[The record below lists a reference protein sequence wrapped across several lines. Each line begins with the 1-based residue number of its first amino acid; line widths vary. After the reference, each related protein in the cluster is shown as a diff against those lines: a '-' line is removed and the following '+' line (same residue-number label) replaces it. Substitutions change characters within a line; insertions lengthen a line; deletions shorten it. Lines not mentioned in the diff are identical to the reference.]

1 MAEFYQVQ
9 GSSKAA
15 PKWRVCFFQSRHWHR
30 PLFGQL
36 QGHPSAGLP
45 GYTTDTTFSQRG
57 TRYQHPGGVAAVD
70 SASGLDGG
78 GGRKWGNGTGGAK
91 VRGSERTG
99 STSGGGSNGVL
110 MVVVVVVEV
119 EAAAA
124 SLASLTLLPV

>member
-1 MAEFYQVQ
+1 M
-9 GSSKAA
+9 
-15 PKWRVCFFQSRHWHR
+15 
-30 PLFGQL
+30 
-36 QGHPSAGLP
+36 
-45 GYTTDTTFSQRG
+45 
-57 TRYQHPGGVAAVD
+57 D

-124 SLASLTLLPV
+124 SLASCILLPL